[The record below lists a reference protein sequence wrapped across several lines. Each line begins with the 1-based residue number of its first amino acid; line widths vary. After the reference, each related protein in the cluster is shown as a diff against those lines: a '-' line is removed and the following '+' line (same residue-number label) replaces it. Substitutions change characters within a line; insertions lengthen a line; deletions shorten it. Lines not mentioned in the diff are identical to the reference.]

1 MTKITPDHLARS
13 AFIYVRQSTA
23 DQVLNH
29 HESRR
34 RQYALVERARALGWA
49 AVEVIDDDLG
59 RSASGI
65 ARPGFEKLL
74 AAICQGRVGAVVS
87 IEASRLA
94 RNGRDWHTLLEF
106 CGLVGTLIL
115 DEDGVYD
122 PRHPNDRLL
131 LGMKGTMSEMELSLF
146 RQRSLEALK
155 QKARRGELFLTV
167 AVGYLKVTH
176 DRIEKDPDRR
186 VQEAITLAFAKFA
199 ELQTVRQVL
208 LWMRQERLPLPAVCY
223 GPEGRSVTWKL
234 PVYNTLHRMLTNP
247 IYAGAYAFGRT
258 GSRVTLEDGRKRIVR
273 GFRKD
278 RSAWEALILDHHE
291 GYIGWAEF
299 ERNQRLISDNANGQS
314 FMSRGSVRRGEALLA
329 GLLRCGHCGRKLH
342 VAYSGENGSSGR
354 YHCRGGHLNHG
365 GDPCISFGGMR
376 IDRAIGFEVLEHL
389 QPLGI
394 EAAIGALEA
403 RRVEQSER
411 RRQIELALEQA
422 RYEVAH
428 ARRQYDAVD
437 PDNRLVAAELE
448 RRWNERLRMV
458 SELETEQEALAAGP
472 QMTLTATDRERL
484 LALGADLARAWH
496 SPGATPATR
505 KRIIRAL
512 IEEIVVRIETD
523 ALSLV
528 IRWAGGDHTPL
539 RVRKNRAGQH
549 RWGTD
554 ADVVELVTVLAR
566 QMPDQAIAAVL
577 NRAGKRTGRGN
588 SWTRARVCVLRNHRR
603 IPPYREGE
611 RAERG
616 ELTLEEA
623 AKVLEVSEAT
633 VRRLIKE
640 KALPAH
646 QLCKGAPW
654 VIRARD
660 LESEDARRAADAR
673 RSRRP
678 PSKTKSSMSLAKGS
692 LARVSWYLIERAC
705 FSAISALSR
714 SPTTRGGACSRLV
727 APARISS

>member
-1 MTKITPDHLARS
+1 MTRIAPEHLARS
-13 AFIYVRQSTA
+13 AIIYVRQSTT
-23 DQVLNH
+23 DQLLNN

-34 RQYALVERARALGWA
+34 RQYGLADRARALGWTT
-49 AVEVIDDDLG
+49 VEVIDDDLG
-59 RSASGI
+59 RSGSGV

-74 AAICQGRVGAVVS
+74 AAICEGRVGAVVS

-106 CGLVGTLIL
+106 CGLVGTLIV

-167 AVGYLKVTH
+167 AIGYLKTAH

-186 VQEAITLAFAKFA
+186 VQEAIALVFAKFT
-199 ELQTVRQVL
+199 ELQTVRQVH
-208 LWMRQERLPLPAVCY
+208 LWMREERLPLPASEY
-223 GPEGRSVTWKL
+223 GAEGRKVVWKL
-234 PVYNTLHRMLTNP
+234 PVYNTLHHLLTNP

-258 GSRVTLEDGRKRIVR
+258 GSRVTIEAGRKRIVR

-278 RSAWEALILDHHE
+278 RGAWEVLIRDHHD

-299 ERNQRLISDNANGQS
+299 ERNQRLISDNANGKS
-314 FMSRGSVRRGEALLA
+314 FLSCGSVRRGEALLA

-354 YHCRGGHLNHG
+354 YHCRGGQLNHG
-365 GDPCISFGGMR
+365 TDPCISFGGMR
-376 IDRAIGFEVLEHL
+376 IDRALGTEVIARL

-394 EAAIGALEA
+394 EAALGAMTA
-403 RRVEQSER
+403 RRAENAEKH
-411 RRQIELALEQA
+411 RQVELAIEQA
-422 RYEVAH
+422 RYEAAR

-448 RRWNERLRMV
+448 QRWNQRLLAVHALEDERD
-458 SELETEQEALAAGP
+458 ALAANA
-472 QMTLTATDRERL
+472 QTTLTEAERQRL
-484 LALGADLARAWH
+484 LALGADVERAWH

-505 KRIIRAL
+505 KRIIRTL
-512 IEEIVVRIETD
+512 IEEIVVRIESD
-523 ALSLV
+523 ALDLV
-528 IRWAGGDHTPL
+528 IRWVGGEHTSL

-554 ADVVELVTVLAR
+554 LDVVELVTALAR
-566 QMPDQAIAAVL
+566 QMPDQAIASVL

-588 SWTRARVCVLRNHRR
+588 GWTRSRVCSLRSHRE
-603 IPPYREGE
+603 IPPYRDGE
-611 RAERG
+611 RTARG
-616 ELTLEEA
+616 EVTLEQA
-623 AKVLEVSEAT
+623 ARMLKVSEAT
-633 VRRLIKE
+633 VRRLINE
-640 KALPAH
+640 GILPAT

-654 VIRARD
+654 VIRASD
-660 LESEDARRAADAR
+660 LGDAWVKTTADAR
-673 RSRRP
+673 RQRRP
-678 PSKTKSSMSLAKGS
+678 PSVD
-692 LARVSWYLIERAC
+692 RRQN
-705 FSAISALSR
+705 AL
-714 SPTTRGGACSRLV
+714 PL
-727 APARISS
+727 